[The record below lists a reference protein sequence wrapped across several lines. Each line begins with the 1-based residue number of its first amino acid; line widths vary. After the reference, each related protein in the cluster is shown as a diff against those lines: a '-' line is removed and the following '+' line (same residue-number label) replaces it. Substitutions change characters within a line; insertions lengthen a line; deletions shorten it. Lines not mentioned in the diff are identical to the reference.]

1 MGKLDG
7 KVAAITGGTRSIG
20 RAMADAFVAEGA
32 RVVVN
37 GRSEEKGKQ
46 CLEEMDAGDNAAFFA
61 GDAATQET
69 NEGIVDFAVERY
81 GQLDI
86 MCLNSGGVQNTAP
99 VAQMTDEEWKLEV
112 DWNLNSVFWGMRRA
126 LQHMIPRE
134 SGRIL
139 VTSSVEGKLGK
150 PGIPGYSATKHGVN
164 GLVKAAAQEVGTLG
178 ITVNS
183 ILPGLIE
190 TDIVRETGPDSAVAM
205 GLDSYDALIELFAKE
220 AAIKRPNTVDEVA
233 AVAVMLASDAAR
245 NITGC
250 MFPVDGGTMPY

>member
-20 RAMADAFVAEGA
+20 RGMAEAFLAEGA
-32 RVVVN
+32 SVVVN
-37 GRSEEKGKQ
+37 GRSEEKGAK
-46 CLEEMDAGDNAAFFA
+46 CLEEMNAGDRAAFYA
-61 GDAATQET
+61 GDATDQAAV
-69 NEGIVDFAVERY
+69 EGIVDFAVERY

-86 MCLNSGGVQNTAP
+86 MCLNSGGVQMTAP

-112 DWNLNSVFWGMRRA
+112 DWNLNHVFWGMRKA

-134 SGRIL
+134 TGRIL

-150 PGIPGYSATKHGVN
+150 PGIPGYAATKHAVN
-164 GLVKAAAQEVGTLG
+164 GLVKAAAHEVGTLG
-178 ITVNS
+178 ITVNAM
-183 ILPGLIE
+183 LPGLIE

-205 GLDSYDALIELFAKE
+205 GVGTYVALIDLFAQE
-220 AAIKRPNTVDEVA
+220 AAIKRPNTVEEVA
-233 AVAVMLASDAAR
+233 AVALFLASDAAR
-245 NITGC
+245 NMTAT